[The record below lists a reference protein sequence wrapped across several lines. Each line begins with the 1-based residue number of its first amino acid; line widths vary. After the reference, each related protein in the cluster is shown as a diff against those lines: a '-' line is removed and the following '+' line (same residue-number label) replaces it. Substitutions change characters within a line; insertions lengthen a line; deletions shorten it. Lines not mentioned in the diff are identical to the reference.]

1 MIRTKLERDRYH
13 SGLNQKQKDMIRTKL
28 EIEGYD
34 SD

>member
-1 MIRTKLERDRYH
+1 MIQTKLEIEGYD
-13 SGLNQKQKDMIRTKL
+13 SDQKQDDMIRTKL

>member
-1 MIRTKLERDRYH
+1 MIRTKFEIERDRF
-13 SGLNQKQKDMIRTKL
+13 GLNMIRIKL